1 VIEKRPHEF
10 KIECLRGIQ
19 RLFPAARKPF
29 YAGFGNRPTDVQSY
43 LEVGVNPSRVF
54 IVNPEGIVKTPA
66 HHQLFNTS
74 YASLASDLVDHIFPP
89 LNLQM
94 RLSGALGA
102 PPLPSTS
109 SFGSAL
115 GENRFSSDD
124 LDEFSRRGYS
134 ECETDF
140 TVPPSAPSL
149 MPPPTPTPA
158 STEADNFAA
167 HAGYNTFLYWQQLPH

>member
-1 VIEKRPHEF
+1 M
-10 KIECLRGIQ
+10 
-19 RLFPAARKPF
+19 RK
-29 YAGFGNRPTDVQSY
+29 GFGNRPTDVQSY
-43 LEVGVNPSRVF
+43 REVGVNPSRIF

-94 RLSGALGA
+94 RHSGALGA
-102 PPLPSTS
+102 PALPSTT

-115 GENRFSSDD
+115 SGNRFSSDD
-124 LDEFSRRGYS
+124 LGALSGRGFS

-140 TVPPSAPSL
+140 TVPPSAPT
-149 MPPPTPTPA
+149 PTPTPTPA
-158 STEADNFAA
+158 PTEADNFAA
-167 HAGYNTFLYWQQLPH
+167 HAHYNTFLYWQQMHH